1 MQVGFLRTWIK
12 RKTDIR
18 KLKMTT
24 FFVEIMTFLKT
35 IQFTSLFIY
44 IYFFKSVALSNLFIC
59 FFFLTDRY

>member
-24 FFVEIMTFLKT
+24 F
-35 IQFTSLFIY
+35 IY
-44 IYFFKSVALSNLFIC
+44 IFKSVALSNLFIC
-59 FFFLTDRY
+59 FFFNRSILGYPIWYGSTLPRLMSV